1 MQILA
6 NYRLYKICKLRF
18 TIQAPNLFGL
28 LLNKSTHP
36 LSGLMYLVLAAIA
49 GTVLIYV
56 PGKILEQYQAVSES
70 GTVASVL
77 YIIAVSVGCVLFFG
91 AFGLV
96 FYRIYR
102 NTKLKQKRLEE
113 RNKNPSELSSS
124 QQKSELDENMD
135 MVRKMQESAK
145 DDMQSE
151 IEPLVRDLE
160 EKDREKKLEI
170 VAFGSISSGKSSVLN
185 LLAGRDAFR
194 TDAKGGT
201 TMTRNEIP
209 WPGQDQVFLVDTPGL
224 GEVDGEEHI
233 HIAASSAKDADIV
246 LVVVD
251 GPLREHEFTLLEK
264 LAAMEKR
271 ALICVNKSDWYKPE
285 DREKLIGQIKEQT
298 KDFVEGEDVVFVQ
311 AKPVDRIRHHIDSDG
326 NTVEERVTVDPDIEQ
341 LAKRMLNVVRRDGSD
356 LLLAN
361 MLLQSRGIV
370 EKAKQA
376 VERALDETAKG
387 IVDKYMWTAGGV
399 AAASPFPIFDLAA
412 GCAVNTK
419 MVMDL
424 AKVYQ
429 QSIDL
434 DTVTNLL
441 GQMGKTLLTT
451 ISTNT
456 TGPIVAAAVGSL
468 LKTVPGIG
476 TVAGGAVQGIAQAI
490 VARWIGYVFIDYF
503 KNEMQQPEGGMAAL
517 ARSKWDMVTSVVELR
532 KLVKQSRG
540 KMKGDDD
547 E

>member
-1 MQILA
+1 
-6 NYRLYKICKLRF
+6 
-18 TIQAPNLFGL
+18 
-28 LLNKSTHP
+28 
-36 LSGLMYLVLAAIA
+36 MYLVLAAIA

-56 PGKILEQYQAVSES
+56 PGRILEQYHSVSQAGRGAAILYIVAVSL
-70 GTVASVL
+70 GSVL
-77 YIIAVSVGCVLFFG
+77 VFGTLGII
-91 AFGLV
+91 
-96 FYRIYR
+96 FYRVYQ
-102 NTKLKQKRLEE
+102 NTRIKQQKLKD

-124 QQKSELDENMD
+124 QQKSELDENLEMI
-135 MVRKMQESAK
+135 RKMGEETDGELQT
-145 DDMQSE
+145 E
-151 IEPLVRDLE
+151 IDPLVRDLE
-160 EKDREKKLEI
+160 EKNREKKLEI

-201 TMTRNEIP
+201 TMHRNEIP

-224 GEVDGEEHI
+224 GEVDGEEHV
-233 HIAASSAKDADIV
+233 HVAASSAKDADIV

-251 GPLREHEFTLLEK
+251 GPLRDHEFSLLEK
-264 LAAMEKR
+264 LAEMEKR
-271 ALICVNKSDWYKPE
+271 AVVCVNKSDWFKPE
-285 DREKLIGQIKEQT
+285 DRDRLIDQIKEQT
-298 KDFVEGEDVVFVQ
+298 KDFIAEEDVVFVQ
-311 AKPVDRIRHHIDSDG
+311 ASPVDRIRHRIDADG
-326 NTVEERVTVDPDIEQ
+326 NTVEENIKVEPDIQQ
-341 LAKRMLNVVRRDGSD
+341 LAKRMLNVVKRDGSD

-361 MLLQSRGIV
+361 LLLQSRGIV
-370 EKAKQA
+370 DQAKQA
-376 VERALDETAKG
+376 VERALDATARR

-399 AAASPFPIFDLAA
+399 AAASPFPIIDLAA

-434 DTVTNLL
+434 ETVTNLL

-456 TGPIVAAAVGSL
+456 TGPIVAAAVGSM

-503 KNEMQQPEGGMAAL
+503 KNEMNQPEGGMAAL
-517 ARSKWDMVTSVVELR
+517 ARNKWNMVTSVAELK
-532 KLVKQSRG
+532 KLVKESRSKAG
-540 KMKGDDD
+540 SEENNASK
-547 E
+547 